1 MDVHETALVPAPPEQ
16 VWRWV
21 TERDGRAEWWPYL
34 DLDPMPGGRME
45 ERWTDA
51 AGNEVRTAGEVL
63 EVDPPRLLRLSWKDD
78 GWPAATEVEVHLE
91 PQDRATLVTVH
102 HSGWAALPD
111 AETLVREHGAGWRA
125 HLDDLRRIA
134 SEA

>member
-1 MDVHETALVPAPPEQ
+1 
-16 VWRWV
+16 
-21 TERDGRAEWWPYL
+21 
-34 DLDPMPGGRME
+34 ME

-51 AGNEVRTAGEVL
+51 AGHELRTTGEVL

-78 GWPAATEVEVHLE
+78 GWPASTEVELRLE
-91 PQDRATLVTVH
+91 PRPEGTLVTVR

-111 AETLVREHGAGWRA
+111 AGTLVGEHRAGWRA

-134 SEA
+134 SLP